1 MKTLFDKVIS
11 ILGIILLSPILIII
25 WLILLISIGSP
36 IIFIQERP
44 GLNEKPFYFF
54 KFRTMTNTKD
64 KNGAYLS
71 DKKRIT
77 SFGSFLRRTS
87 LDELPSLWNVIKGD
101 MSLVGPGPLLMEYLR
116 HYSERQKRRHNVKPG
131 ITGWAQINGRNKI
144 SWEEKFDLDIWY
156 VDNQSFKLDIK
167 ILIATAKKVIFQEDI
182 NMSENVTMEKFEG
195 NKKL

>member
-44 GLNEKPFYFF
+44 GLNERPFYFY

-64 KNGAYLS
+64 KNGVYLS

-77 SFGSFLRRTS
+77 PFGSFLRRTS

-101 MSLVGPGPLLMEYLR
+101 MSLVGPRPLLMEYLR
-116 HYSERQKRRHNVKPG
+116 YYSEKQKRRHNVKPG